1 MSNANPASNAM
12 SSADTPV
19 VPEVLRRLATVLT
32 ETILAAVLARAVRR
46 AHRELAALDDRTL
59 ADIGLDRAAIGDLAA
74 TDLWE
79 FRNSPAQFPWHRLHT
94 SA

>member
-12 SSADTPV
+12 RAAGLPL
-19 VPEVLRRLATVLT
+19 VPQAARRLAS
-32 ETILAAVLARAVRR
+32 LAAGDIASAVMHRAVRR

-59 ADIGLDRAAIGDLAA
+59 ADIGLDRAAVEHLAA
-74 TDLWE
+74 IGRRETSMSL
-79 FRNSPAQFPWHRLHT
+79 AQFSWHRAHT